1 MLDKN
6 TDETLDRT
14 EHHSVNHYRAMLFAV
29 LADVLRVKSLR
40 KLEVELN
47 SSALPRSADRIGEV
61 EVDLRAIE
69 RTVALVYDVGQFKFV
84 QSLSQRVG
92 GVFPILFRADA
103 VVGAGG
109 KFHVILETEQAVN
122 LVDQTDNAFDFG
134 GYLLG
139 RHINVRVVLSETT
152 NSHKSVELP
161 RTLVTM
167 NESEFAYSH
176 REILI
181 TSRFE
186 FINKHSARA
195 VHRFDSVIFV
205 VHLGGVHVF
214 LIMIPVTGS
223 FPKRSRKHYGR

>member
-1 MLDKN
+1 M
-6 TDETLDRT
+6 
-14 EHHSVNHYRAMLFAV
+14 
-29 LADVLRVKSLR
+29 
-40 KLEVELN
+40 
-47 SSALPRSADRIGEV
+47 
-61 EVDLRAIE
+61 
-69 RTVALVYDVGQFKFV
+69 
-84 QSLSQRVG
+84 
-92 GVFPILFRADA
+92 
-103 VVGAGG
+103 
-109 KFHVILETEQAVN
+109 ILETEQAVN

-223 FPKRSRKHYGR
+223 FPKRSRKHYGRGNLYVTFPAMNFSPVVDKGVFDDHSVGKEERETFSLV